1 MPVKIDNQLPLRVTI
16 YIFSLALLAFGVAF
30 AINSNLGLS
39 PVISLPYVLGYV
51 LHVPLSTSIIIVFS
65 IYVLLQIMI
74 LRKDLKLY
82 LLIPLLFAI
91 VFGYFVDFFQWV
103 LGDFILPT
111 YLGQLVMVVFSAFC
125 IGSGIAMYMS
135 VHLIPLPMEGLVGAI
150 TEALKGKVKFF
161 VVKLTVDCINVVL
174 AMILSMI
181 FLGKLVGIREGTVIT
196 ALLLGPIVGLVQ
208 KLVTPIIDKAFF
220 DKTTP
225 VNV

>member
-1 MPVKIDNQLPLRVTI
+1 
-16 YIFSLALLAFGVAF
+16 
-30 AINSNLGLS
+30 
-39 PVISLPYVLGYV
+39 
-51 LHVPLSTSIIIVFS
+51 
-65 IYVLLQIMI
+65 LLQIMI